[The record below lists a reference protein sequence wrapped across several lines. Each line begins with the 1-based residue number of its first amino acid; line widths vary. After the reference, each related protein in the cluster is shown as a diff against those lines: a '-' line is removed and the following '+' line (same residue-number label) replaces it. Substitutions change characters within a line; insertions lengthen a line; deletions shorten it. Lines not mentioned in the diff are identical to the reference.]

1 MSIRSLTDFMEVSL
15 RSERRLG
22 CTATVTGRRG
32 PQVDTSV
39 RGADFWWPK
48 LRTFG
53 GHQCGPLMAI
63 SADFLVAMDKQL
75 LRHPDAAL
83 PAQGPL
89 PQHGLG
95 SLRRR
100 ARRWTPVDKCGQVWV
115 GWSFRRS
122 LTGGCHGGCNR
133 ISRHTPPGLVET
145 PLLKLWS

>member
-15 RSERRLG
+15 RSEGRLG

-63 SADFLVAMDKQL
+63 SADFLVAMDRRCPFCASL
-75 LRHPDAAL
+75 LRSRKVPKTMRN
-83 PAQGPL
+83 
-89 PQHGLG
+89 
-95 SLRRR
+95 SRR
-100 ARRWTPVDKCGQVWV
+100 AP
-115 GWSFRRS
+115 
-122 LTGGCHGGCNR
+122 
-133 ISRHTPPGLVET
+133 LVELPEGVT
-145 PLLKLWS
+145 KCCSGILSSVPAELALSRRIPCGT